1 MLNIIGDR
9 VVYLQPTIL
18 KVIFLANPMIA
29 TNTAKNLTLK
39 NKHLSRLVIPIIYKS
54 IFVVVV
60 VKINTEKNTTIQF
73 LETL

>member
-1 MLNIIGDR
+1 
-9 VVYLQPTIL
+9 
-18 KVIFLANPMIA
+18 MIA